1 MKKELKMK
9 HIFIPVLVVVIVLG
23 IVAAVLS
30 KSDDVVTPTDAVTY
44 VDEQGNIYHLEANGE
59 THYGAAH

>member
-9 HIFIPVLVVVIVLG
+9 HIFIPVLVVVILLG

-30 KSDDVVTPTDAVTY
+30 KSNDVVTPTDAAVVESHTHA
-44 VDEQGNIYHLEANGE
+44 DGE
-59 THYGAAH
+59 VHYGEH

>member
-9 HIFIPVLVVVIVLG
+9 HIFIPVLVVIIVLG

-30 KSDDVVTPTDAVTY
+30 KSDNVVTPTDA
-44 VDEQGNIYHLEANGE
+44 ENAGYHVHEDGE
-59 THYGAAH
+59 THYGEH

>member
-9 HIFIPVLVVVIVLG
+9 HIFIPVLVVIIVLG

-30 KSDDVVTPTDAVTY
+30 KSDDVITPTDAGVVTSHTHA
-44 VDEQGNIYHLEANGE
+44 DGE
-59 THYGAAH
+59 VHYEEH

>member
-9 HIFIPVLVVVIVLG
+9 HIFIPVLVIVIVLG

-30 KSDDVVTPTDAVTY
+30 KQDNTVTPTDAGVATSHTHA
-44 VDEQGNIYHLEANGE
+44 DGE
-59 THYGAAH
+59 VHYEEH

>member
-30 KSDDVVTPTDAVTY
+30 KSNDVVTTPTDAEIVESHTHA
-44 VDEQGNIYHLEANGE
+44 DGE
-59 THYGAAH
+59 VHYGEH